1 MSNIFDYLLWRD
13 ISMDLLPFNEIDNL
27 ILARFSY
34 FPLDGFIK
42 NEEKVTIHE
51 LYERYVNGKM
61 RGRILQPEDPNLF
74 KALAKS
80 TRFSNFLVTR
90 YINKFV
96 PEEEKQ
102 FAAVTILFSNSNT
115 MYVSYRGTD
124 STIVGW
130 KEDFNMSFSDVVP
143 AQKEAVAYL
152 NSIAKEFKKR
162 DIIVGGHSKGG
173 NLAVYSSTFC
183 DEKVQNR
190 IIAIYNNDGPGFH
203 NSVINCDNYNK
214 ILNRIVTYIPQTSI
228 IGRLLEHKEKTIILK
243 STQTGIMQ
251 HNLYSWQVLADKFIK
266 DELTYSSEVIDKTIT
281 NWLKEISPDQ
291 REVFINTLFEILS
304 ATNASTLP
312 QISDKW
318 FSSAKT
324 MLKTYK
330 NLDSKSKEIM
340 IEALNALLKIGKSS
354 MKKKK
359 YEPKGLVKTNNT
371 LNKYTNMNINV
382 IMNKE
387 Q

>member
-13 ISMDLLPFNEIDNL
+13 VSMDLLPFNEIDNL

-42 NEEKVTIHE
+42 SEEKVTIHE
-51 LYERYVNGKM
+51 LYERYVNGKV

-143 AQKEAVAYL
+143 AQKEAVLYL
-152 NSIAKEFKKR
+152 NSIAKEFKKS

-173 NLAVYSSTFC
+173 NLAVYSSTVC
-183 DEKVQNR
+183 DEKQYTIMMDQDF
-190 IIAIYNNDGPGFH
+190 II
-203 NSVINCDNYNK
+203 
-214 ILNRIVTYIPQTSI
+214 
-228 IGRLLEHKEKTIILK
+228 
-243 STQTGIMQ
+243 
-251 HNLYSWQVLADKFIK
+251 VL
-266 DELTYSSEVIDKTIT
+266 
-281 NWLKEISPDQ
+281 
-291 REVFINTLFEILS
+291 
-304 ATNASTLP
+304 
-312 QISDKW
+312 
-318 FSSAKT
+318 
-324 MLKTYK
+324 
-330 NLDSKSKEIM
+330 
-340 IEALNALLKIGKSS
+340 
-354 MKKKK
+354 
-359 YEPKGLVKTNNT
+359 
-371 LNKYTNMNINV
+371 
-382 IMNKE
+382 
-387 Q
+387 